1 MGIAGDK
8 KVGCFN
14 VARTD
19 KNRNGASLTSTIT
32 WIAVVV
38 LSLGTSVLALNVTT
52 RARQVLQETNQIR
65 SVVQDAVKRQ
75 EMVVKA
81 PARREFSSAFLQMA
95 FGDNPVLLE
104 QVKGQLQQAI
114 SEKPALQKGEI
125 GMMLV
130 TYRAE
135 GEVRDV
141 AIQVFGDL
149 NVERMPT
156 FSTEGFWKGQLPEEF
171 FQTGQTLLSL
181 FGRDVMIL
189 ANQQVRK
196 QQMEVFDSTT
206 NDRFSILEDYLHDPV
221 SFIAV
226 VPDPSKL
233 FSAQFRK
240 NMAAVLIKGKL
251 SMDEARLE
259 FVALSTDPRKAQD
272 LAQTLADM
280 RTMALGVARVRFGAA
295 GIAEAAF
302 EQVARA
308 SIRADGPAVVINTS
322 LPGNVLQSLMPKLVR
337 GLSKGAGRI
346 RRGPGYPS

>member
-1 MGIAGDK
+1 M
-8 KVGCFN
+8 
-14 VARTD
+14 ARTQ
-19 KNRNGASLTSTIT
+19 KNHNGTSLTSTIT
-32 WIAVVV
+32 WIAVVI

-52 RARQVLQETNQIR
+52 RARHVLEETNQVR
-65 SVVQDAVKRQ
+65 SVMQDAVKRQ

-114 SEKPALQKGEI
+114 SEKPSLQRGDI

-141 AIQVFGDL
+141 AIQVFGEL
-149 NVERMPT
+149 NVERMPS
-156 FSTEGFWKGQLPEEF
+156 FSAEGYFKGQLPEQF
-171 FQTGQTLLSL
+171 FQAGQSILSML
-181 FGRDVMIL
+181 GRDVLIL
-189 ANQQVRK
+189 ANHQVRK
-196 QQMEVFDSTT
+196 QQMEVLDASTS
-206 NDRFSILEDYLHDPV
+206 DRFSVVEDYLHDPV

-233 FSAQFRK
+233 FSEQFRK

-251 SMDEARLE
+251 SMDESRIE
-259 FVALSTDPRKAQD
+259 FVALSTDPHKAQD
-272 LAQTLADM
+272 LAQTLTDM
-280 RTMALGVARVRFGAA
+280 RTMAVSVARVRFGAS
-295 GIAEAAF
+295 GMAEAAL

-308 SIRADGPAVVINTS
+308 SVRADGPAVVINTS
-322 LPGNVLQSLMPKLVR
+322 MPGDVLQRLMPRLVR
-337 GLSKGAGRI
+337 GLSKGMGRKQ
-346 RRGPGYPS
+346 RGPGYPH

>member
-1 MGIAGDK
+1 M
-8 KVGCFN
+8 
-14 VARTD
+14 ARSEN
-19 KNRNGASLTSTIT
+19 NRNGASLTSTIT
-32 WIAVVV
+32 WIAVVI
-38 LSLGTSVLALNVTT
+38 LSLGTSVLAINVTT
-52 RARQVLQETNQIR
+52 RARHVLQETNQVR
-65 SVVQDAVKRQ
+65 SVMQDVVKRQ

-114 SEKPALQKGEI
+114 SEKPALQSGEI

-135 GEVRDV
+135 GEIRDV

-149 NVERMPT
+149 NVERMPA
-156 FSTEGFWKGQLPEEF
+156 FSSEGYWKGQLPEEF
-171 FQTGQTLLSL
+171 FRAGQSMLSL
-181 FGRDVMIL
+181 LGRDVMIL

-196 QQMEVFDSTT
+196 QQMEVLDATT
-206 NDRFSILEDYLHDPV
+206 NDRFSVLEDYLHDPV

-233 FSAQFRK
+233 FSDQFRK

-251 SMDEARLE
+251 SMDESRFE

-272 LAQTLADM
+272 LAQTLTDM

-295 GIAEAAF
+295 GMAEAAF
-302 EQVARA
+302 EQIARA
-308 SIRADGPAVVINTS
+308 SIRADGPAVVVNAS
-322 LPGNVLQSLMPKLVR
+322 MPGDVLQRLMPRLVR
-337 GLSKGAGRI
+337 GLSKGVGRI
-346 RRGPGYPS
+346 HRGPGYPS

>member
-1 MGIAGDK
+1 M
-8 KVGCFN
+8 
-14 VARTD
+14 ARTD
-19 KNRNGASLTSTIT
+19 NNQNGASLTSTMT
-32 WIAVVV
+32 WLAVVI
-38 LSLGTSVLALNVTT
+38 LSLGTSALAFNVTT
-52 RARQVLQETNQIR
+52 RARHVLQETNQVR
-65 SVVQDAVKRQ
+65 SVLQDAVKRQ
-75 EMVVKA
+75 EIAVKA

-114 SEKPALQKGEI
+114 SEKPSLQKGEI

-149 NVERMPT
+149 NLERVPA
-156 FSTEGFWKGQLPEEF
+156 FSTEGYWKGQLPDEF
-171 FQTGQTLLSL
+171 FHAGQTLLSL
-181 FGRDVMIL
+181 LGRDVLIL

-196 QQMEVFDSTT
+196 QQSEVLDATT
-206 NDRFSILEDYLHDPV
+206 SDRFPILEDYLHDPV

-226 VPDPSKL
+226 VPDPSKVL
-233 FSAQFRK
+233 SDAFRK
-240 NMAAVLIKGKL
+240 NMAALLIKGKL
-251 SMDEARLE
+251 SMDESRFE

-272 LAQTLADM
+272 LAQMLADM

-295 GIAEAAF
+295 GMAEAAF
-302 EQVARA
+302 EQLART

-322 LPGNVLQSLMPKLVR
+322 MSGDVLQNLMPKLVR
-337 GLSKGAGRI
+337 GLSKGTGRI